1 MAAAAAPPTPP
12 PLDFS
17 VRDTAG
23 QERYRSLAPIYYR
36 AAAAALVVYDI
47 TDYNTFTGA
56 KNWIDELHRQ
66 GSPDIVIGIAG
77 NKSDLASTARRV
89 SSQVHTRE
97 F

>member
-1 MAAAAAPPTPP
+1 MTQ
-12 PLDFS
+12 S
-17 VRDTAG
+17 VQVDDHTIRFEIWDTAG

-47 TDYNTFTGA
+47 TDYNTFAGA

-77 NKSDLASTARRV
+77 NKADLAATQRRV
-89 SSQVHTRE
+89 SSAVRVV
-97 F
+97 